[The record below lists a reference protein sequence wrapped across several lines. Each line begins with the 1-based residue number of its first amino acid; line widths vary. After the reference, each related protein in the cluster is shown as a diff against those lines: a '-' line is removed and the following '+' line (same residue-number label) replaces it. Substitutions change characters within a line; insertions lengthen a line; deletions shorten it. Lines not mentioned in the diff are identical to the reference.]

1 MKPKVCLLLLCFILS
16 GCATTD
22 LPPVTRDSVLEDDE
36 ERLWLRSEEEQEV
49 IDQSGLLYEDIQLDV
64 YLNRVARRLQS
75 PEIWHSIPFQIKVI
89 EDPHLN
95 AFAYPNGVIYLHTGI
110 LARMDNEA
118 QLATLLGHEMTHTT
132 HRHAVKNFRSIKNKT
147 AILATIQVSAGG
159 FGGGI
164 GDLVNILGTLG
175 TMAAVTGY
183 SRELETEADT
193 MGFDLMVAAGYDP
206 REAPKLFVHIKRELE
221 EEDIR
226 EPFFFGT
233 HPRIQNRI
241 DNYESFLE
249 DKVQN
254 YYGGLDNSDVFLE
267 KVHRLILDNAVLD
280 LRAGRFK
287 TAQRGAQRYLRLRP
301 NDAEAYHLLG
311 EVFRQRGEEG
321 DWEVAEDYYRKAIAI
336 DPLFPESHRGLGLI
350 YFKQGRKKMA
360 KAHFETYLS
369 LNPQASDRLYAE
381 EYIRQCEQMPN

>member
-1 MKPKVCLLLLCFILS
+1 MKPKTCLLLLCFILS

-22 LPPVTRDSVLEDDE
+22 LPPVTPDSVLEDDE

-75 PEIWHSIPFQIKVI
+75 PEIWRSIPFQIKVI

-95 AFAYPNGVIYLHTGI
+95 AFAYPNGVIYVHTGI

-118 QLATLLGHEMTHTT
+118 QLATLLAHEMTHAT

-159 FGGGI
+159 LGGGI
-164 GDLVNILGTLG
+164 GDLVNVLGSLG

-193 MGFDLMVAAGYDP
+193 VGIDLMVAAGYDP
-206 REAPKLFVHIKRELE
+206 REAPKLFIHIKRELE

-233 HPRIQNRI
+233 HPRLQNRI

-249 DKVQN
+249 NRYQD
-254 YYGGLDNSDVFLE
+254 YYGGLDNSDIFLE
-267 KVHRLILDNAVLD
+267 KVHRVILNNAVLD

-311 EVFRQRGEEG
+311 EVSRQRGEEG
-321 DWEVAEDYYRKAIAI
+321 DWEVAKDYYRKAIAI

-350 YFKQGRKKMA
+350 CFKKGQKTPETT
-360 KAHFETYLS
+360 HFDTYLS
-369 LNPQASDRLYAE
+369 LKPQASDRLYTE
-381 EYIRQCEQMPN
+381 EYIRQCE